1 VRQRAAVADG
11 CLLSAARRGAAC
23 AATPLLAQAIRS
35 SATGS
40 DQSARLGSLGFLRSK
55 LSARP
60 QALVDSPEITR
71 TIINFKRLLLT
82 DLTVEVSKTPNKK
95 TLAEALAA
103 AGAHCRARL
112 AGGD

>member
-1 VRQRAAVADG
+1 M
-11 CLLSAARRGAAC
+11 
-23 AATPLLAQAIRS
+23 
-35 SATGS
+35 
-40 DQSARLGSLGFLRSK
+40 
-55 LSARP
+55 
-60 QALVDSPEITR
+60 DSPEITR